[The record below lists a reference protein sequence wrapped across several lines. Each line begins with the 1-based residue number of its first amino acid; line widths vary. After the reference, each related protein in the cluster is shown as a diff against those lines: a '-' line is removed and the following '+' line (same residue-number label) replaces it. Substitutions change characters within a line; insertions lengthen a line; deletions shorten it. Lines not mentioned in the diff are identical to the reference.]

1 MRLRKR
7 ITSEMVG
14 ERLLACGV
22 KRECAELERAFGGG
36 FEDVEPP
43 VLVSEMRS
51 EARHDVADT
60 ALVAITSL
68 RVTIVEV
75 RVTVGSERTSR
86 LKGRNFCRLLSVS
99 PLLLISFLEEYKWS
113 STLHEKVA
121 LHYQP
126 FSLCILLCNV
136 LSQQCGEN
144 SPNRRQRHVTSHV
157 FWFSCAK
164 DSSAI
169 KPAGITGRDECVITG
184 IPPPHFQHTR

>member
-86 LKGRNFCRLLSVS
+86 TGLNGRPCPAIGDIVEVTRYFGSSPMPGFARLNTINLAKSRVALSVL
-99 PLLLISFLEEYKWS
+99 P
-113 STLHEKVA
+113 
-121 LHYQP
+121 
-126 FSLCILLCNV
+126 
-136 LSQQCGEN
+136 G
-144 SPNRRQRHVTSHV
+144 
-157 FWFSCAK
+157 
-164 DSSAI
+164 
-169 KPAGITGRDECVITG
+169 
-184 IPPPHFQHTR
+184 